1 MNKKHLETIAVLD
14 YGSQYT
20 QLIARRIRE
29 NNIYSEIFP
38 FDVSI
43 NQIKNK
49 NIKAIILSGG
59 PSSVYDNDAPMLNTE
74 LLNLKIP
81 ILGICYGLQLLL
93 YNSGEKIIKGRVG
106 EYGHATI
113 NQSIDNILFDKIPN
127 QINVWMSHTD
137 KIEEINNNWKVL
149 AKSKNKIIAA
159 VQHLHKPIFAVQFHP
174 EVTHT
179 DFGKEIISNFLFK
192 VCNLKKNWNAENFIN
207 DSIKEIREK
216 VGNNEV
222 ICGLSGGVDSSVVAT
237 LLHRAIGDKSKSIF
251 IDHGLL
257 RKNEVDDVLINLQ
270 KDLSINIKLLDHS
283 KIFLSKLEGITD
295 PEKKRKIIGK
305 QFVRSFESK
314 IKEYDK
320 VKFLAQGTL
329 YPDVIESGGSKV
341 GPAVT
346 IKSHHNV
353 GGLPENMKLI
363 LIEPLRDLFK
373 DEVRNVGKKLGLSD
387 QVVNRHPFPGPGLAV
402 RIIGEIT
409 LERIRILQE
418 ADNIFINILKE
429 TQEYDKIWQAFCVLI
444 PIKTVGVMG
453 DERTYD
459 NLIAL
464 RAVTSIDGM
473 TAKWYNM
480 SHEILE
486 LCSSQIVNKVRG
498 INRVVYDITSKP
510 PGTIEW
516 E

>member
-1 MNKKHLETIAVLD
+1 
-14 YGSQYT
+14 
-20 QLIARRIRE
+20 
-29 NNIYSEIFP
+29 
-38 FDVSI
+38 
-43 NQIKNK
+43 
-49 NIKAIILSGG
+49 
-59 PSSVYDNDAPMLNTE
+59 
-74 LLNLKIP
+74 
-81 ILGICYGLQLLL
+81 
-93 YNSGEKIIKGRVG
+93 
-106 EYGHATI
+106 
-113 NQSIDNILFDKIPN
+113 
-127 QINVWMSHTD
+127 
-137 KIEEINNNWKVL
+137 
-149 AKSKNKIIAA
+149 
-159 VQHLHKPIFAVQFHP
+159 
-174 EVTHT
+174 
-179 DFGKEIISNFLFK
+179 
-192 VCNLKKNWNAENFIN
+192 
-207 DSIKEIREK
+207 
-216 VGNNEV
+216 
-222 ICGLSGGVDSSVVAT
+222 
-237 LLHRAIGDKSKSIF
+237 
-251 IDHGLL
+251 
-257 RKNEVDDVLINLQ
+257 
-270 KDLSINIKLLDHS
+270 
-283 KIFLSKLEGITD
+283 LSKLEGITD

-387 QVVNRHPFPGPGLAV
+387 KVVNRHPFPGPGLAV

>member
-1 MNKKHLETIAVLD
+1 MNKKYLETIAVLD
-14 YGSQYT
+14 FGSQYT

-38 FDVSI
+38 FDI
-43 NQIKNK
+43 DIKRLKDK

-59 PSSVYDNDAPMLNTE
+59 PSSVYDDDAPKLNPE
-74 LLNLKIP
+74 LLSLEIP

-93 YNSGEKIIKGRVG
+93 YNFGEKIVKGKVG
-106 EYGHATI
+106 EYGNATI
-113 NQSIDNILFDKIPN
+113 NQSIDNILFEKIPN
-127 QINVWMSHTD
+127 QINVWMSHAD
-137 KIEEINNNWKVL
+137 KVQKINNNWKVL
-149 AKSKNKIIAA
+149 AQSKNKIIAA
-159 VQHLHKPIFAVQFHP
+159 VQHSSKPIFGVQFHP

-179 DFGKEIISNFLFK
+179 DFGKKIVSNFLFK
-192 VCNLKKNWNAENFIN
+192 ICKLKKNWNAENFIN

-257 RKNEVDDVLINLQ
+257 RKNEVNDVLINLQ
-270 KDLSINIKLLDHS
+270 KDLGINIKLLDHS
-283 KIFLSKLEGITD
+283 KIFLNKLEGVTD
-295 PEKKRKIIGK
+295 PEKKRKIIGE
-305 QFVRSFESK
+305 QFIRSFESK

-341 GPAVT
+341 GPAVI

-353 GGLPENMKLI
+353 GGLPEDMKLV

-373 DEVRNVGKKLGLSD
+373 DEVRNIGKKLGLSD

-480 SHEILE
+480 KHEFLE
-486 LCSSQIVNKVRG
+486 RCSSQIVNKVKG